1 MMAIL
6 QSNRERKLQLR
17 ELNPHITCG
26 LCRGYLIKPTTITEC
41 LHTFCRS
48 CIILR
53 FQDGEVN
60 LCPTCNILIHET
72 NPLEMLRSDK
82 TLEDIIYKL
91 VPGLQED
98 EIRRT
103 KEFYESCPKKRTNP
117 SADGE
122 EAKGRDSLSPPC
134 KVIKTEGDTSA
145 LHRKPV
151 KDDFHRSDPQIGVCL
166 ECCGDSSTEENVKQ
180 LNRKFIK
187 CSSRM
192 TIAHVKKYL
201 KLKLSLKT
209 ADQVE
214 VMCNGEIMGKDH
226 TLEFVYM
233 TRWRVKE
240 GSILSLQYRPRIDFT

>member
-1 MMAIL
+1 
-6 QSNRERKLQLR
+6 ERKLQLR

-103 KEFYESCPKKRTNP
+103 KEFYESY
-117 SADGE
+117 
-122 EAKGRDSLSPPC
+122 SLSPPC

-166 ECCGDSSTEENVKQ
+166 ECCGTEENVKQ

-201 KLKLSLKT
+201 KLKL
-209 ADQVE
+209 
-214 VMCNGEIMGKDH
+214 
-226 TLEFVYM
+226 
-233 TRWRVKE
+233 
-240 GSILSLQYRPRIDFT
+240 